1 MVRPLW
7 QLLLEDPSDMTC
19 DECFSV
25 MDYYSELLANGS
37 TDLLPEVIE
46 RLKECPPCEVQHRE
60 ELRHLT
66 TSQSETSTASP
77 SDLTESVNRDTSHK
91 EGIK

>member
-37 TDLLPEVIE
+37 ADLLPEVIE
-46 RLKECPPCEVQHRE
+46 HLKECPPCEVQYRE
-60 ELRHLT
+60 ELRHLI
-66 TSQSETSTASP
+66 TSQPETSTASL
-77 SDLTESVNRDTSHK
+77 SDLTESDQ
-91 EGIK
+91 